1 MLFFALGEA
10 NFAFDAPALVMQ
22 IQRYQRVARSF
33 NLADQLLDFFGL
45 EQELAGPDR
54 IRADVGGG
62 RRQGADV
69 RAEQVNLTLADDD
82 VGFLELYPSGPDRFD
97 FPAFQRHTCLEAFL
111 DKVIVEGFFVV
122 DDAHEVEIGGG
133 RGPAAP
139 GLEFKLRILSN
150 GIMAVVHKSV
160 LLAYSAEQMF
170 ALVDRVEDY
179 PVFLPWC
186 GGVEVR
192 ERAPDRLI
200 AAIQINYHG
209 IRQSFTTENT
219 HTPPTTMQMTL
230 VEGPFSHLDGQWH
243 FKALREDACKIEF
256 DLHYEFSSKM
266 LEKLIGPVFSKIADS
281 FVESFCKRAKVVYG

>member
-1 MLFFALGEA
+1 M
-10 NFAFDAPALVMQ
+10 
-22 IQRYQRVARSF
+22 
-33 NLADQLLDFFGL
+33 
-45 EQELAGPDR
+45 
-54 IRADVGGG
+54 
-62 RRQGADV
+62 
-69 RAEQVNLTLADDD
+69 
-82 VGFLELYPSGPDRFD
+82 
-97 FPAFQRHTCLEAFL
+97 
-111 DKVIVEGFFVV
+111 
-122 DDAHEVEIGGG
+122 GG

-139 GLEFKLRILSN
+139 GLEFKPRILSN

-179 PVFLPWC
+179 PAFLPWC
-186 GGVEVR
+186 GGVEIR
-192 ERAPDRLI
+192 ERAPDRLV

-219 HTPPTTMQMTL
+219 HTPPTSMQMTL

-243 FKALREDACKIEF
+243 FKPLREDACKIEF

-281 FVESFCKRAKVVYG
+281 FVESFCKRAEAVYG